1 MSINR
6 FLRLPS
12 GQLIRPFMIGG
23 MKPDVLGVVLVDTSN
38 KNLGIIEIDDE
49 LYDAENLKPHIIS
62 LLEACCEQGKNFKQ
76 IDWDEAFNSFKR

>member
-23 MKPDVLGVVLVDTSN
+23 MKPDVVGVELVDTSN
-38 KNLGIIEIDDE
+38 KNLGIIEFDDE
-49 LYDAENLKPHIIS
+49 LYDAEKLKPHIIS